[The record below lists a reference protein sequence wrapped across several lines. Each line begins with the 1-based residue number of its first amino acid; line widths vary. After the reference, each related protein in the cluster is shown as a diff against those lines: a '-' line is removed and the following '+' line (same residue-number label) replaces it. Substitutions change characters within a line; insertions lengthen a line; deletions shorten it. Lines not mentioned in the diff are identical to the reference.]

1 MQLFLGIAY
10 FVVGIAQLFA
20 IMDGVGYALGVG
32 SIISFIIALL
42 VTYIPLLGSALG
54 VYGAVNVWDWS
65 IWQAGALFFWYVPFA
80 IVLMLI
86 DGFSRR

>member
-1 MQLFLGIAY
+1 MQVFFGIAY

-20 IMDGVGYALGVG
+20 ILDGIGYALGVG
-32 SIISFIIALL
+32 GVLSFIIAIF

-54 VYGAVNVWDWS
+54 VYGAVNAWDWS
-65 IWQAGALFFWYVPFA
+65 IWQAAGLFFWYVPVVIIFA
-80 IVLMLI
+80 TF